1 MKLAIV
7 GVTGMVGGE
16 ILKVLDDF
24 IVEIEEFYPVASER
38 SAGKIMF
45 FREKEHKI
53 LNLSQALEKEIDIVI
68 FSVGSTISLEW
79 APKFAAK
86 GIYVVDNSSAWR
98 MSADIK
104 LIVPEVNISLL
115 NPEDKIIANPNCS
128 TIQLAVVLFPLHK
141 LYGLKRVVV
150 STYQSVTGSGFKGS
164 KQLMEEENGQV
175 ASNPA
180 YPHQIYHNCIPQ
192 GGAFLDNLYTEEEEK
207 LINEIRKIFNLSELA
222 ITSTVVR
229 VPVLGGHSESVNIEF
244 YEKPDLKEINSTL
257 ADSMGI
263 VIQDTPSKNLYPM
276 PLNVTGRNESFVGRI
291 RYDNSNNKAINLWI
305 VADNLRKG
313 AATNTVQIAQYIAD
327 NFID

>member
-38 SAGKIMF
+38 SAGKTMF
-45 FREKEHKI
+45 FREKEYKI
-53 LNLSQALEKEIDIVI
+53 LNLSQTLEKEIDIVI
-68 FSVGSTISLEW
+68 FSAGSTISLEW
-79 APKFAAK
+79 APKFAKK
-86 GIYVVDNSSAWR
+86 GVYVVDNSSAWR
-98 MSADIK
+98 MYADIK

-115 NPEDKIIANPNCS
+115 NPDDKIIANPNCS
-128 TIQLAVVLFPLHK
+128 TIQLAVVLSPLHK
-141 LYGLKRVVV
+141 LYGLKRVIV
-150 STYQSVTGSGFKGS
+150 STYQSVTGSGFKGAN
-164 KQLMEEENGQV
+164 QLLEEENGQI
-175 ASNPA
+175 ASNPV

-207 LINEIRKIFNLSELA
+207 LINETRKILNLSKLA
-222 ITSTVVR
+222 ITTTVVR

-244 YEKPDLKEINSTL
+244 YEKPDLKEINEIL
-257 ADSMGI
+257 AESMGI
-263 VIQDTPSKNLYPM
+263 VLQDAPFENLYPM
-276 PLNVTGRNESFVGRI
+276 PLAIKGRNETFVGRM
-291 RYDNSNNKAINLWI
+291 RYDNSNENAINLWV